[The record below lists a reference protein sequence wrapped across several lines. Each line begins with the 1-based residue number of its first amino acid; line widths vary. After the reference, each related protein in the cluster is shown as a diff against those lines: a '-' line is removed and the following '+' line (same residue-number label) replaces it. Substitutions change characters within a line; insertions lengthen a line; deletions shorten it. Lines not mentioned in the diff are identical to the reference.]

1 MEHGKRES
9 VPERTTHRQG
19 TKKKRQRSGTAHRVF
34 FILGTLVLIGVCTSA
49 IIAGIFMKYVNT
61 TLAPTLYV
69 NADDYNM
76 SYSSFVYY
84 QDKETQEWKE
94 YQTLYG
100 EVNRI
105 WVDIEDV
112 PDALWQAVVAIEDE
126 RFFQHEGVDW
136 KRTAGATLNMFI
148 GMKDTFGGS
157 TITQQLLKNM
167 TQDNDGTV
175 NRKVREIFRAL
186 EFEDNYSKKDI
197 LELYLNYIYLG
208 KNCYGVQTAA
218 QFYFGKDVS
227 ELTTAECACLI
238 AITNNPSMY
247 GPMSNIQVPQKDE
260 DGNTIGYKT
269 PRELNK
275 ERQERI
281 LKKMSEV
288 KGPATLEGD
297 YMDSS
302 TWEPFISEEEYE
314 AACNEELQFTDG
326 TTSAEDLVAE
336 VSGASGVNS
345 WFVDQVILDVSKDLA
360 ELKGIS
366 EGEARSLLYSG
377 GYKIYTTL
385 DPEIQEIAE
394 TVYEDRGNLNNLTSS
409 DGQPI
414 RSGIT
419 IMDPYTGNIVAMV
432 GDMGEKSGNLI
443 TNYATDKRQPGSS
456 IKPVTVYAPALDAG
470 AITMASTFDNYPV
483 RLLDGNPWP
492 KNSPNTYTGMTTLA
506 TGVAKSINTVAIQA
520 LERVGVTEAYAF
532 ATENLHLGL
541 VAQDMNESPL
551 GLGGLTYGLSTVEM
565 AAAYSAFANGGI
577 YNSPRTYVRVEDAE
591 GNVILENE
599 TQSQEAMKETTAYF
613 MNQLLKGA
621 VTSGTGSSAKFSG
634 MTIAGKTGTTN
645 DNYTRYFVGYTPYYV
660 AAVWTGYKY
669 NARISYSG
677 NPAITLW
684 KKVMQQVHE
693 DLPNKDFEKPSSGLV
708 SVTVCKDSGMLA
720 SDTCAL
726 DPRGD
731 RTQTVTVAAGT
742 EPTEKCTMHVVRD
755 YCTEGNCL
763 AGEYCPAGSV
773 VQKAFLD
780 HIREDYGPNVKA
792 DDDAYLLSTVEEAF
806 AETGCTVHS
815 SATVVPENP
824 EDGEVP
830 STDPDDP
837 NYDPSG
843 GFGDENMEGSDSGN
857 SGNTSGGSSGGD
869 TGSTG
874 NTGGSGTTGDD
885 WWSGFWDSGT

>member
-19 TKKKRQRSGTAHRVF
+19 TKKKRQRGGTGHRVL

-61 TLAPTLYV
+61 TLAPSLYV

-126 RFFQHEGVDW
+126 RFFQHDGVDW

-148 GMKDTFGGS
+148 GMRDTFGGS

-167 TQDNDGTV
+167 TLDNAGTV

-186 EFEDNYSKKDI
+186 EFEKNYSKKDI

-247 GPMSNIQVPQKDE
+247 GPMSNIQVPVEKE
-260 DGNTIGYKT
+260 DGTIEYKT

-281 LKKMSEV
+281 LDKMCSKEV
-288 KGPATLEGD
+288 VGPATLEGD

-302 TWEPFISEEEYE
+302 TWAPFLTEEEAQ
-314 AACNEELQFTDG
+314 AAKDEVLQFTDG
-326 TTSAEDLVAE
+326 TTSTDDLTTE

-360 ELKGIS
+360 QVKGIS
-366 EGEARSLLYSG
+366 EGEARALLYSG

-394 TVYEDRGNLNNLTSS
+394 SVYLDRGNLNNLTSS

-419 IMDPYTGNIVAMV
+419 IMDPYTGNIVALV
-432 GDMGEKSGNLI
+432 GDMGEKTGNLI

-483 RLLDGNPWP
+483 RLLEGNPWP

-520 LERVGVTEAYAF
+520 LERVGVPEAYAF

-565 AAAYSAFANGGI
+565 AAAYSTFANGGI
-577 YNSPRTYVRVEDAE
+577 YNSPRTYIRVEDRD

-613 MNQLLKGA
+613 MNKLLKGA
-621 VTSGTGSSAKFSG
+621 VDNGTGSSARFSG

-693 DLPNKDFEKPSSGLV
+693 DLPSKDFSTPSSGLV
-708 SVTVCKDSGMLA
+708 QVTVCKDSGMLA
-720 SDTCAL
+720 NDACYL

-731 RTQTVTVAAGT
+731 RVQTVTVAAGT
-742 EPTEKCTMHVVRD
+742 EPKEKCTMHVVRD

-763 AGEYCPAGSV
+763 AGEYCPESSV

-780 HIREDYGPNVKA
+780 HVREDYGPNIKA

-806 AETGCTVHS
+806 AKTGCTVHS
-815 SATVVPENP
+815 STTVVPENP
-824 EDGEVP
+824 ENGETPV
-830 STDPDDP
+830 TDPNDP

-843 GFGDENMEGSDSGN
+843 GFGDENMGGSGN
-857 SGNTSGGSSGGD
+857 
-869 TGSTG
+869 G
-874 NTGGSGTTGDD
+874 NTGGNSSTQEGNGTTGNTDTTGDD
-885 WWSGFWDSGT
+885 WWSGFWDNSGT